1 MFYEHAE
8 MLKEFPEDTPFW
20 VGLDRPD
27 KMMVSAWGDKRLYVD
42 GEQMYN
48 IITALIMTIGQWE
61 QHEIARSN

>member
-8 MLKEFPEDTPFW
+8 MLKEFPEDTPFS
-20 VGLDRPD
+20 VGLEMPEN
-27 KMMVSAWGDKRLYVD
+27 KMVIAWGDKRLYVD